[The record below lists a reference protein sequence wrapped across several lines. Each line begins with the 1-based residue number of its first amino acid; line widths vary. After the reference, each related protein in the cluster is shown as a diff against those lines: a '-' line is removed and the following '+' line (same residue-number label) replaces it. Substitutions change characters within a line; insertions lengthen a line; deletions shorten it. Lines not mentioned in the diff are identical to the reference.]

1 MDGSLSEAV
10 RRTSSRSTRRT
21 TVCLPALFAALLLTG
36 CATGSAAPKPPA
48 AGPATARSGGPGRA
62 YQVNTDVRGGR
73 QPTTDAVV
81 LARLEETAR
90 EIPAHAQAAR
100 IALAD
105 VAYPAT
111 QDELDALG
119 GYAVI
124 LVTAVSHESR
134 ELPIDRVEVRSGAG
148 VAKLIEVG
156 SRKSLLADARLAE
169 VFGQFRH
176 DAIYL
181 IPVSATQM
189 SSKVTVFV
197 GGGVYPLAVLTFPV
211 PLGEE
216 TLPPGLVFKGDVR
229 APKPD
234 ALRAM
239 VEREFPLVTA
249 HGGGEN

>member
-1 MDGSLSEAV
+1 MRLSG
-10 RRTSSRSTRRT
+10 
-21 TVCLPALFAALLLTG
+21 LFAALLLMG
-36 CATGSAAPKPPA
+36 CATSADAPLPPV

-62 YQVNTDVRGGR
+62 YQVNTDARTGR
-73 QPTTDAVV
+73 QPTTDAVI

-90 EIPAHAQAAR
+90 EIPAHARAAR

-105 VAYPAT
+105 VAYPAA

-124 LVTAVSHESR
+124 LVTAVSHDSR
-134 ELPIDRVEVRSGAG
+134 ELPNDRVEVRSGG
-148 VAKLIEVG
+148 TRVAKLIEVG

-169 VFGQFRH
+169 VFGQFRQ

-181 IPVSATQM
+181 IPVSATQTI
-189 SSKVTVFV
+189 SNVTVFV
-197 GGGVYPLAVLTFPV
+197 GGGVYPLAVLAFPV
-211 PLGEE
+211 PVGR
-216 TLPPGLVFKGDVR
+216 GDAAAGARLQGRCGR

-249 HGGGEN
+249 HGGGDN

>member
-1 MDGSLSEAV
+1 MDGSLGEAV
-10 RRTSSRSTRRT
+10 KRTSSRPIRRT
-21 TVCLPALFAALLLTG
+21 TVWLPGLFAALLLTG
-36 CATGSAAPKPPA
+36 CATGAGAPKPAA
-48 AGPATARSGGPGRA
+48 AGPATARSDGPGRA
-62 YQVNTDVRGGR
+62 YQVNTDQRSGR

-90 EIPAHAQAAR
+90 EIPAHARAAR

-119 GYAVI
+119 GYAVL
-124 LVTAVSHESR
+124 LVTAVSHEPR
-134 ELPIDRVEVRSGAG
+134 ELPIDRVEVRSGAR

-181 IPVSATQM
+181 IPVSATQV
-189 SSKVTVFV
+189 SSNVTVFV
-197 GGGVYPLAVLTFPV
+197 GGGVYPLAVLAFPS
-211 PLGEE
+211 GEE
-216 TLPPGLVFKGDVR
+216 TLPPGLVFQGDVR

-249 HGGGEN
+249 HGGAEN

>member
-1 MDGSLSEAV
+1 MDRMSG
-10 RRTSSRSTRRT
+10 
-21 TVCLPALFAALLLTG
+21 LFAALLLAG
-36 CATGSAAPKPPA
+36 CATGAGAPKPIA
-48 AGPATARSGGPGRA
+48 ASPATARSGGPGGA
-62 YQVNTDVRGGR
+62 YQVSTVSRSGR
-73 QPTTDAVV
+73 QPTTDAVI

-90 EIPAHAQAAR
+90 EVPAHARAAR

-105 VAYPAT
+105 VAYPVA

-124 LVTAVSHESR
+124 LVTAVSHDSR
-134 ELPIDRVEVRSGAG
+134 ELPIDRVEVRSGAR
-148 VAKLIEVG
+148 VSKLIEVG

-181 IPVSATQM
+181 IPVWATQTN
-189 SSKVTVFV
+189 SNVTVFV
-197 GGGVYPLAVLTFPV
+197 GGGVYPLAVLAFPL
-211 PLGEE
+211 PSGEE

-249 HGGGEN
+249 HGDGEN